1 MSKPKVSS
9 AKWYK
14 MWEQDDAVCYYD
26 ENNLSF
32 LKLKLPNQRVKYFY
46 GELAHTDAARFA
58 SDNGHEGLWL
68 WINGIYEDYRVRY
81 A

>member
-1 MSKPKVSS
+1 MKKPKVSS

-46 GELAHTDAARFA
+46 GERAHTDAARFA
-58 SDNGHEGLWL
+58 GDNGYQGLWY
-68 WINGIYEDYRVRY
+68 WINDIEYRVRY

>member
-1 MSKPKVSS
+1 MTKPKVSS

-26 ENNLSF
+26 ENDYFF
-32 LKLKLPNQRVKYFY
+32 LKLVIPNQRVKYFY
-46 GELAHTDAARFA
+46 GERAHTDAARFA
-58 SDNGHEGLWL
+58 GDNGYQELWY
-68 WINGIYEDYRVRY
+68 WINDIEYRVRY

>member
-46 GELAHTDAARFA
+46 GEMAHRSEEHTSELQSPCTRMPSSA
-58 SDNGHEGLWL
+58 
-68 WINGIYEDYRVRY
+68 
-81 A
+81 

>member
-1 MSKPKVSS
+1 MSKPKVSTANWS
-9 AKWYK
+9 K

-46 GELAHTDAARFA
+46 GEVAHADAARFA
-58 SDNGHEGLWL
+58 GDNGYQGLWL